1 MKLRFIFFGKKNSS
15 MYDYEISKYLKRL
28 NYYMSSECVFYDD
41 TNIVKL
47 NQKMEKKIKTSDFL
61 IALDEQG
68 KQLSTTKYSNFL
80 SKLASD
86 YNTINIVV
94 GSAYGINDLIINK
107 ANYLLSLSNMT
118 FPHLLARLV
127 VVEQTYRALTILNNH
142 PYHHE

>member
-15 MYDYEISKYLKRL
+15 IYDHEISKYLKRL
-28 NYYMSSECVFYDD
+28 NYYMSSECIFYDD

-80 SKLASD
+80 SNLASD

-107 ANYLLSLSNMT
+107 ANYLLSLSHMT

-127 VVEQTYRALTILNNH
+127 IVEQTYRALTILNNH